1 MATSGATKTHR
12 RLARAPTRAPHR
24 ENWLDFSRMKIQ
36 PVENWLDFST
46 IENPTSRKLVGWL
59 DFSSCAFFVSGHPL
73 SEEAR

>member
-1 MATSGATKTHR
+1 
-12 RLARAPTRAPHR
+12 
-24 ENWLDFSRMKIQ
+24 MKIQ
-36 PVENWLDFST
+36 PVENWLDFSA